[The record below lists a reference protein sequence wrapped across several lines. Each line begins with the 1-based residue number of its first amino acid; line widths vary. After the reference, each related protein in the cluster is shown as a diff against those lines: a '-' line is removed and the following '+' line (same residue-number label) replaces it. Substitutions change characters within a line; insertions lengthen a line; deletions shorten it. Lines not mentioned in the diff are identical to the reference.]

1 MIKHI
6 AHDVY
11 CFHFRTFGSK
21 VYLIKNKGIL
31 IDTSSQA
38 NNQELLADLE
48 SLGMKIK
55 DIKAILLTHMH
66 IDHIGGIFLFDADI
80 YADKDELESFVTDP
94 VATTLTKDEKFLQK
108 IKHAIQKGKI
118 KSLEELDLS
127 LAIKVIKT
135 PGHTAGSVCYKYKD
149 VLFSGDTVFDEN
161 FFVIGRVGLPTSN
174 TNAMENSLKIL
185 ARKRFKFLCPGH

>member
-31 IDTSSQA
+31 IDTSSKA
-38 NNQELLADLE
+38 NNQELLADLK

-66 IDHIGGIFLFDADI
+66 IDHVGGIFLFDADI
-80 YADKDELESFVTDP
+80 YADKDELESFVADP
-94 VATTLTKDEKFLQK
+94 VATTLTRDEKFLRKMKQ
-108 IKHAIQKGKI
+108 AMQKGKI

-161 FFVIGRVGLPTSN
+161 FFVIGRVDLPTSN

-185 ARKRFKFLCPGH
+185 ARERFRFLCPGH